1 MSKKNETYPCLK
13 KIKLSEIK
21 GASYNP
27 RKISNEAL
35 GRLTKSLAEL
45 GDLQP
50 ITVNVRTGNTIIGG
64 HQRFKIYQAMGREEI
79 DVWLVDLSEEKEKAA
94 NLALNN
100 LAGEFDTQA
109 LKDLIEEIDTSS
121 LDLQLTGFSDDY
133 LKNLMSATIPDGPL
147 SLDPENAVTGE
158 NAGTR
163 PEAGDYTPPSSSI
176 RMVPVYLTNE
186 EHDGFLEKVRKIS
199 DAWKTET
206 ATDTIKGCVEK
217 AFEALASK
225 N

>member
-21 GASYNP
+21 GADYNP

-109 LKDLIEEIDTSS
+109 LKDLIEEIDNSS
-121 LDLQLTGFSDDY
+121 LDLQITGFSDDY
-133 LKNLMSATIPDGPL
+133 IKNLMSASIPDGPL
-147 SLDPENAVTGE
+147 SLDPENAT
-158 NAGTR
+158 AGVAT
-163 PEAGDYTPPSSSI
+163 EAGDYTPPSSSI

-206 ATDTIKGCVEK
+206 ATDTIKACVEK

>member
-1 MSKKNETYPCLK
+1 MSKKNETQSYPCIK

-21 GASYNP
+21 GAEYNP

-100 LAGEFDTQA
+100 LAGEFDTEA
-109 LKDLIEEIDTSS
+109 LKNLIEEIDSS
-121 LDLQLTGFSDDY
+121 EMDLQITGFSDEY
-133 LKNLMSATIPDGPL
+133 LKNLMSATIPDGPM
-147 SLDPENAVTGE
+147 SLDPESSQSGSV
-158 NAGTR
+158 
-163 PEAGDYTPPSSSI
+163 EASASDYIPPASSI
-176 RMVPVYLTNE
+176 RMVPIYLTNE
-186 EHDGFLEKVRKIS
+186 EHDAFLEKVRKIS

-206 ATDTIKGCVEK
+206 ATDTIKACVEK
-217 AFEALASK
+217 AYEALSK
-225 N
+225 

>member
-1 MSKKNETYPCLK
+1 MSKKNETQSYPCIK
-13 KIKLSEIK
+13 KIKLSDIK
-21 GASYNP
+21 GAEYNP

-100 LAGEFDTQA
+100 LAGEFDTEA
-109 LKDLIEEIDTSS
+109 LKNLIEEIDSS
-121 LDLQLTGFSDDY
+121 ELDLQITGFSDDY

-147 SLDPENAVTGE
+147 SLDPESSQSGSVE
-158 NAGTR
+158 NTAS
-163 PEAGDYTPPSSSI
+163 DYIPPASSI
-176 RMVPVYLTNE
+176 RMVPIYLTNE
-186 EHDGFLEKVRKIS
+186 EHDAFLEKVRKVS
-199 DAWKTET
+199 DTWKTET
-206 ATDTIKGCVEK
+206 ATDTIKACVEK
-217 AFEALASK
+217 AYESLPK
-225 N
+225 

>member
-1 MSKKNETYPCLK
+1 MSKKNETQSYPCIK

-21 GASYNP
+21 GAEYNP

-100 LAGEFDTQA
+100 LAGEFDTEA
-109 LKDLIEEIDTSS
+109 LKNLIEEIDSS
-121 LDLQLTGFSDDY
+121 EMDLQITGFSDEY
-133 LKNLMSATIPDGPL
+133 LKNLMSATIPDGPM
-147 SLDPENAVTGE
+147 SLDPESSQSGSV
-158 NAGTR
+158 
-163 PEAGDYTPPSSSI
+163 EASASDYIPPASSI
-176 RMVPVYLTNE
+176 RMVPIYLTNE
-186 EHDGFLEKVRKIS
+186 EHDAFLEKVRKIS

-206 ATDTIKGCVEK
+206 ATDTIKACVEK
-217 AFEALASK
+217 AHEVLSK
-225 N
+225 

>member
-1 MSKKNETYPCLK
+1 MSKKNETQSYPCIK
-13 KIKLSEIK
+13 KIKVSEIK
-21 GASYNP
+21 GADYNP

-100 LAGEFDTQA
+100 LAGEFDTEA
-109 LKDLIEEIDTSS
+109 LKNLIEEIDNSD
-121 LDLQLTGFSDDY
+121 LDLQVTGFSDDY
-133 LKNLMSATIPDGPL
+133 IKNLMSATIPDGPL
-147 SLDPENAVTGE
+147 SLDPEASQSGSVE
-158 NAGTR
+158 NTS
-163 PEAGDYTPPSSSI
+163 GDYIPPASSI
-176 RMVPVYLTNE
+176 RMVPIYLTNE
-186 EHDGFLEKVRKIS
+186 EHDAFLEKVRKIS

-206 ATDTIKGCVEK
+206 ATDTIKACVEK
-217 AFEALASK
+217 AHEALSK
-225 N
+225 

>member
-1 MSKKNETYPCLK
+1 
-13 KIKLSEIK
+13 
-21 GASYNP
+21 
-27 RKISNEAL
+27 
-35 GRLTKSLAEL
+35 
-45 GDLQP
+45 
-50 ITVNVRTGNTIIGG
+50 
-64 HQRFKIYQAMGREEI
+64 MGREEI

-109 LKDLIEEIDTSS
+109 LKDLIEEIDSSS
-121 LDLQLTGFSDDY
+121 LDLQITGFSDDY
-133 LKNLMSATIPDGPL
+133 IKNLMSATIPDGPL

-158 NAGTR
+158 NAGAT

>member
-1 MSKKNETYPCLK
+1 MSKKNEVTYPCLK

-21 GASYNP
+21 GADYNP

-35 GRLTKSLAEL
+35 GRLTKSLSEL

-100 LAGEFDTQA
+100 MAGEFDTEA
-109 LKDLIEEIDTSS
+109 LKDLLEDIDTSQI
-121 LDLQLTGFSDDY
+121 DLQLTGFSDEN
-133 LKNLMSATIPDGPL
+133 LKSLMSATIPDGPL
-147 SLDPENAVTGE
+147 SLDAEQAQ
-158 NAGTR
+158 AGGGDI
-163 PEAGDYTPPSSSI
+163 EAGEYSPPASSI
-176 RMVPVYLTNE
+176 RMVPIYLTNE
-186 EHDGFLEKVRKIS
+186 EHDGFLEKVRKLGDS
-199 DAWKTET
+199 WKTET
-206 ATDTIKGCVEK
+206 ATDTVKACVEK
-217 AFEALASK
+217 AFQELAPK
-225 N
+225 G

>member
-1 MSKKNETYPCLK
+1 MSKKNETQSYPCIK
-13 KIKLSEIK
+13 KIKVSEIK
-21 GASYNP
+21 GADYNP

-100 LAGEFDTQA
+100 LAGEFDTEA
-109 LKDLIEEIDTSS
+109 LKNLIEEIDNSD
-121 LDLQLTGFSDDY
+121 LDLQVTGFSDDY
-133 LKNLMSATIPDGPL
+133 IKNLMSATIPDGPL
-147 SLDPENAVTGE
+147 SLDPESSQSGSVETASS
-158 NAGTR
+158 
-163 PEAGDYTPPSSSI
+163 DYIPPASSI
-176 RMVPVYLTNE
+176 RMVPIYLTNE
-186 EHDGFLEKVRKIS
+186 EHDAFLEKVRKIS

-206 ATDTIKGCVEK
+206 ATDTIKACVEK
-217 AFEALASK
+217 ANEALSK
-225 N
+225 